1 MPPTDR
7 LYDYLYILKK
17 DKKERGESRKGRNL
31 KPESLKTILDDV
43 QLEDSNNNKQDEE
56 IGESQQWS
64 IISLFSRVL
73 PQRV

>member
-7 LYDYLYILKK
+7 LYDYYFYLKKK
-17 DKKERGESRKGRNL
+17 DKKEPGESRKGRNL
-31 KPESLKTILDDV
+31 EPKSLKTILDDV
-43 QLEDSNNNKQDEE
+43 QLEDSNKQDEE